1 VDVFVSIVAVVIAAG
16 CFIAILMS
24 DLRKD
29 SHKTPVPKIKPKH
42 DRDA

>member
-1 VDVFVSIVAVVIAAG
+1 VEVFVSIVAVVIAAG

-24 DLRKD
+24 DLKKG
-29 SHKTPVPKIKPKH
+29 HPTPVPKTKPKQ